1 MSQPRTLVAPVLG
14 LLIATALALCP
25 EPAEGQAVESAARQ
39 AWFQAVAD
47 HFEVSVG
54 EVEILADSR
63 MSDDEIP
70 LVLLLARRAG
80 VSTDALVAFHRGGRG
95 WAEIA
100 ARYGMGAAA
109 FHVPLAESAP
119 AGPLEEVYERFRAV
133 PPSQWNQIEL
143 DDEDLVQLAD
153 LAFVTAYLRVS
164 AGEVLEQVVR
174 GGSFQ
179 AAYVALARRA
189 PLPASTAF

>member
-1 MSQPRTLVAPVLG
+1 MSVRRRTVDATLG
-14 LLIATALALCP
+14 LFVTVVLLLS
-25 EPAEGQAVESAARQ
+25 PARGAGQAVESAARQ

-47 HFEVSVG
+47 HFDVSIR
-54 EVEILADSR
+54 EVEILAESR
-63 MSDDEIP
+63 MSDDELP

-95 WAEIA
+95 WSEIA

-119 AGPLEEVYERFRAV
+119 AGPLEEVYERYRAV

-143 DDEDLVQLAD
+143 GDEELVQLAD
-153 LAFVTAYLRVS
+153 LAFVTEYLRVS
-164 AGEVLEQVVR
+164 AGDVLEEVVR

-179 AAYVALARRA
+179 AAYVALARRDGRR
-189 PLPASTAF
+189 